1 MKVADKM
8 TALVIDASLAVS
20 WGIDE
25 EITTERQQ
33 LLDDVDRH
41 GAVVPAIWPL
51 EVANGLMVASRR
63 ARISEAA
70 IARTLVELEHLPVQV
85 DTQTGHHA
93 WRRTVALGITHRL
106 TAYDAA
112 YLELALRLGLPL
124 ATLDVA
130 LARAARHE
138 GLPVVGIDLA
148 AA

>member
-1 MKVADKM
+1 MA
-8 TALVIDASLAVS
+8 ALVIDASLAVS
-20 WGIDE
+20 WSIDE
-25 EITTERQQ
+25 EITAERQQ
-33 LLDDVDRH
+33 LLDAVDRH

-63 ARISEAA
+63 TRISEAA
-70 IARTLVELEHLPVQV
+70 IARTLVELEHLPVHV

-93 WRRTVALGITHRL
+93 WRRTVALGLAHRL

-112 YLELALRLGLPL
+112 YLELAIRLGLPL

-138 GLPVVGIDLA
+138 GVTVLGANLVTA
-148 AA
+148 